1 MAEASAPSLLDRYVA
16 AVLRHRW
23 PVVALA
29 TVLMLAMTAGA
40 PSITVTN
47 DYRILFSDDNPQL
60 IAYNALENTYAVS
73 NRALIAVAPRDGSV
87 FTQETLGS
95 IVELTDAAWQA
106 PYSSRVD
113 SLTNYSPQRGGR
125 RGRPDRRPARR
136 GCQRAERCRSGQ
148 DRGDRAGRG
157 QTLPAA

>member
-1 MAEASAPSLLDRYVA
+1 MVEASAPSLLDRYVA

-29 TVLMLAMTAGA
+29 TLLMLAMTAGA

-113 SLTNYSPQRGGR
+113 SLTNYSHSEAFGEDDLIVAPLAAIVPAETA
-125 RGRPDRRPARR
+125 RPGFGTSFCYGTP
-136 GCQRAERCRSGQ
+136 EFFIV
-148 DRGDRAGRG
+148 
-157 QTLPAA
+157 